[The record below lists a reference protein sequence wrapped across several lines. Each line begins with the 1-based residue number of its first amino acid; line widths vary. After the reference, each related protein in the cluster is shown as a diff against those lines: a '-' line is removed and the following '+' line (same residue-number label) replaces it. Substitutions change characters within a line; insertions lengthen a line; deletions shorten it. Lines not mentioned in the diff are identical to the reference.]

1 VRGPR
6 FSVGHMTQTPK
17 QTLPLHGKNALIIG
31 GAGGIGGAGARALLA
46 DGASVTIMSRDE
58 KRISAFAAE
67 LAATA
72 PDGTAVDYIA
82 GDSLLEEDVLAA
94 VARTS
99 GDDGLDICV
108 STVGRGSTTPLLLN
122 NAEDFTNELRVNITS
137 AFVAIKA
144 CVPAMTLAGGGSM
157 VFTSSVIAAQSF
169 PYMSGYC
176 AGKAGLE
183 ALVRTAADE
192 LGHLGIRINCIRPGL
207 VNSPDNP
214 KVAAS
219 FAGDRSSAFLDQTP
233 LRRLG
238 VPTDISGAIR
248 FLAGPESAWATGT
261 AITVDGGAHLRR
273 APDVQPRLRQEL
285 GDEVVDAILAG
296 RLPEHARA
304 QR

>member
-1 VRGPR
+1 
-6 FSVGHMTQTPK
+6 MTHTSSQN
-17 QTLPLHGKNALIIG
+17 LPLHGKSALIIG

-58 KRISAFAAE
+58 ARIAAFAAE
-67 LAATA
+67 LAAEA
-72 PDGTAVDYIA
+72 PAGATVRHIA
-82 GDSLLEEDVLAA
+82 GDSLVEDDVTAA
-94 VARTS
+94 VAHAS
-99 GDDGLDICV
+99 GDAGLDICV

-122 NAEDFTNELRVNITS
+122 DAESFTNELRINVTS

-144 CVPAMTLAGGGSM
+144 CVPAMAAAGGGSM

-192 LGHLGIRINCIRPGL
+192 FGHLGIRVNCIRPGL

-219 FAGDRSSAFLDQTP
+219 FAGDRPTAFLEQTP
-233 LRRLG
+233 LGRLG
-238 VPTDISGAIR
+238 APTDIAGAIR
-248 FLAGPESAWATGT
+248 FLAGPESSWATGT
-261 AITVDGGAHLRR
+261 FVTVDGGAHLRR
-273 APDVQPRLRQEL
+273 APDVQQRLRQEL
-285 GDEVVDAILAG
+285 GDEVVDTILAG
-296 RLPEHARA
+296 RIPEPVR
-304 QR
+304 